1 MLKNKYKNYIKSHLF
16 IEYYFKKKRLYLL
29 EDLNYYKNINQ
40 LLENFGIFKNA
51 DSIAN
56 IIYKNILND
65 KLEFKLNN
73 DWLYNIKFIYNNT
86 IIAAYDT
93 KNSKIINN
101 KFNPLILHI
110 NKDKL
115 LNDENSVIS
124 IIVHEL
130 QHAYEDYNRQ
140 IKNKEN
146 LMNSLLKNNY
156 LKITKY
162 TDDEIKKQINYIL
175 YFSNK
180 IEQNAFIAQLVKQI
194 KDEKFNFNSIE
205 EIYNYIKTKTI
216 FKNYIKVLNSID
228 LFINCN
234 DLDIQNN
241 IINYLNDIISNK
253 FNTYNQVI
261 KFLNNKKEKMLN
273 KFNKIIPKIIYN
285 NISISEFLLPPDFI

>member
-1 MLKNKYKNYIKSHLF
+1 MKTNYNNYFKSHLF
-16 IEYYFKKKRLYLL
+16 IEYYFKKQRLFLL
-29 EDLNYYKNINQ
+29 EELNYFDNKNK
-40 LLENFGIFKNA
+40 LFENFGLFNNVDDIA
-51 DSIAN
+51 D
-56 IIYKNILND
+56 IIYKNILQNNL
-65 KLEFKLNN
+65 KINLNN
-73 DWLYNIKFIYNNT
+73 SWIDNLKLINNKN

>member
-40 LLENFGIFKNA
+40 LLEKYGIFKNA
-51 DSIAN
+51 ENIAD

>member
-1 MLKNKYKNYIKSHLF
+1 MLKTKYKDYIKSHLF

-29 EDLNYYKNINQ
+29 EELNYYKNINQ

-65 KLEFKLNN
+65 NLEFNLNN
-73 DWLYNIKFIYNNT
+73 DWIDNIKFMYNNT

-110 NKDKL
+110 NKEKL

-146 LMNSLLKNNY
+146 LMTSLLKNNY

-194 KDEKFNFNSIE
+194 NNEKYNFNSIE
-205 EIYNYIKTKTI
+205 EIYNYIKTKSV
-216 FKNYIKVLNSID
+216 FKNYIKVLNWID
-228 LFINCN
+228 LYINCN

-241 IINYLNDIISNK
+241 IINYLNNIINNN

-285 NISISEFLLPPDFI
+285 NISISEFLLPSDFI